1 MVIFHSYVSLPEGIP
16 PIPMDDPTTFPA
28 DLSVPRDLWTSQANV
43 VVLRPVA
50 LRARG
55 RPAVFFIKAVD

>member
-28 DLSVPRDLWTSQANV
+28 DLSIPRDLWTSEANV

-50 LRARG
+50 LSTG
-55 RPAVFFIKAVD
+55 TPSCFFIKAVD